1 MFVHATDARILL
13 PSTLFLPPTG
23 GFVPSGMPVHTS
35 GLALPLS
42 QWAAR
47 FREQPPHV
55 FASLWVA
62 DDPDPDNFLRV
73 DFRQDWTGLSN
84 EAYAKLLEEA
94 RHTRDQAR
102 RIELYRQVD
111 RILIEGA
118 VVVPIE
124 YAGC

>member
-1 MFVHATDARILL
+1 
-13 PSTLFLPPTG
+13 
-23 GFVPSGMPVHTS
+23 MPVHTP

-42 QWAAR
+42 QWASR

-55 FASLWVA
+55 FVSLWVA
-62 DDPDPDNFLRV
+62 DDPDPDYFLRV
-73 DFRQDWTGLSN
+73 GFRQDWTGLSN
-84 EAYAKLLEEA
+84 EAYTRLLEEA

-102 RIELYRQVD
+102 RIELYRQAD

-124 YAGC
+124 YAGCWWLMKPWLTRFPSAIAQRFMF